1 MTHPPLDLA
10 DFTLEV
16 RESEPVLVVAGELDL
31 ANEDEFLDQ
40 LRSLVAAAHS
50 PAVVDL
56 SGVSFLG
63 SSAIG
68 ALVKVNHEADERGA
82 TLVLAAPSPFVRKVL
97 DLTDLSSVF
106 EFRD

>member
-1 MTHPPLDLA
+1 MTQPPPDLA

-16 RESEPVLVVAGELDL
+16 HESEPVLVVAGELDL
-31 ANEDEFLDQ
+31 ANKDEFLDQ
-40 LRSLVAAAHS
+40 LRGLVAAAHS

-63 SSAIG
+63 SSAIS
-68 ALVKVNHEADERGA
+68 ALVKVNHEATERGV
-82 TLVLAAPSPFVRKVL
+82 TLVLAAPSSFVRKVL

-106 EFRD
+106 ELRD